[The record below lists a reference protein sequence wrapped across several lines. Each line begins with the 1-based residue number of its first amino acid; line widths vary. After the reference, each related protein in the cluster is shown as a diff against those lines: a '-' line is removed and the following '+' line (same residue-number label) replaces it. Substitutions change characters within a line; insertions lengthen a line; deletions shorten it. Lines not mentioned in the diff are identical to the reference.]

1 MAPER
6 FVRVATTTVGIE
18 ASTALYRD
26 VLGDV
31 FVLGND
37 GDVSV
42 LGNDGDVSVL
52 GNDGDVS
59 VLGNDGDV
67 FISGDDGGIFR
78 QRRRQ
83 RPSSGPAE
91 AAADPSL
98 FNGLHPP
105 IRA

>member
-31 FVLGND
+31 FVP
-37 GDVSV
+37 
-42 LGNDGDVSVL
+42 